1 MEVRLDCRRAEEC
14 LPQPGETLI
23 GMHAHP
29 EEVGELAQ
37 PQRFDFRDLHKGP
50 PVIDHEE
57 LVYWSSKSPI
67 TLPAHTQVVPQLM
80 SMSWTLIDATQLPM
94 PDYIGP
100 LVDATHPQYPDSTRQ
115 LIEETMAVRYP
126 ELFPGV
132 PYDQDSMSDE
142 ETESEVKDEDDQD
155 DSESD
160 PQLAEDARPPG
171 K

>member
-1 MEVRLDCRRAEEC
+1 
-14 LPQPGETLI
+14 
-23 GMHAHP
+23 
-29 EEVGELAQ
+29 
-37 PQRFDFRDLHKGP
+37 
-50 PVIDHEE
+50 
-57 LVYWSSKSPI
+57 
-67 TLPAHTQVVPQLM
+67 M

-100 LVDATHPQYPDSTRQ
+100 LVDATHPQYPDYTRQ

-142 ETESEVKDEDDQD
+142 EPECEVKDEDDQD

-160 PQLAEDARPPG
+160 SQLAEDARPPG